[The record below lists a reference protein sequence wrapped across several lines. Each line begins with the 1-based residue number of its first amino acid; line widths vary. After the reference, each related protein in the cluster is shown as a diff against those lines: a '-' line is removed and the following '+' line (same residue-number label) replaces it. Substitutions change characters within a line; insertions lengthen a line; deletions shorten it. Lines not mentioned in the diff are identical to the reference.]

1 MAKPSKKTTESV
13 AVVDT
18 AETTTTEKVVA
29 IKPRIHD
36 VVPYQ
41 DGDTDVY
48 ISKAAHRVLCQAEE
62 IRSSMAE
69 NGERIFSANP
79 ALTAVDVFVVD
90 PDHTKKWEQPIARV
104 GDIGVKVNKPSP
116 DLEEITHNKDIYQ
129 RFLID

>member
-13 AVVDT
+13 AVANT

-29 IKPRIHD
+29 IKPRIHH
-36 VVPYQ
+36 VAPYQ
-41 DGDTDVY
+41 DEDTSVY
-48 ISKAAHRVLCQAEE
+48 ISKAAHSVLCQAEE

-90 PDHTKKWEQPIARV
+90 PDHTKKWEQPIASTH
-104 GDIGVKVNKPSP
+104 IGVKVNKPSP